1 MHANL
6 DAVEMV
12 YVEHELMKQAVVHS
26 DQLVASAAKE
36 VDVVDAVAEGY
47 WVEKHPARTE

>member
-1 MHANL
+1 MRANL

-12 YVEHELMKQAVVHS
+12 YVEHGLMKQAVVHS

-36 VDVVDAVAEGY
+36 VEPVVEG
-47 WVEKHPARTE
+47 